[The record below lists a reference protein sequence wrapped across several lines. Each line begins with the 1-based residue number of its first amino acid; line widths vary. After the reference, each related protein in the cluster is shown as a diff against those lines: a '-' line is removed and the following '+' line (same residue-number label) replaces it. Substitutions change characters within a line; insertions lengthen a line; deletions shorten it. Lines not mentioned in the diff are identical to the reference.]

1 MQYDDT
7 ETKMSKHKNAY
18 DTKGKTDEAIKEEI
32 LKSAPSPFLE
42 IENIEKKFYQI
53 VNSEAWSGLQEKFNM
68 CHDILV
74 LGHGGN
80 MAIADH
86 AAVDISRL
94 SAGTKNAMCPSSGPL
109 VTSYINDTNFDQW
122 MVQWLNVVTS
132 GMSKAKKKKTMILGY
147 SSSGKSKDLIKA
159 FQWGYSNGLQLGC
172 ITSKELSERVPTL
185 SEVVME
191 CNFYHTAEVLSL
203 FLQYQLTHG
212 AGNHCPP
219 IGGNKPSDLARHDSS
234 ILGKT
239 REHSFPDEVKNIG
252 VDFDGVIHKCSK
264 GYYDGTVYDEPI
276 EGSYEALER
285 LSKKYDVVIYTAKA
299 KPDRGL
305 VNGKT
310 GTQLVWEWL
319 KKYNMDKFVTKVTAE
334 KPRAVAYIDD
344 KGIFFDNWKDTL
356 DILDKR

>member
-1 MQYDDT
+1 MSY
-7 ETKMSKHKNAY
+7 TKTYNVKNA
-18 DTKGKTDEAIKEEI
+18 TDQSIKEEI
-32 LKSAPSPFLE
+32 LKNAPSPFLE

-53 VNSEAWSGLQEKFNM
+53 VNSESWAKLQEKFNM

-94 SAGTKNAMCPSSGPL
+94 SGGTKNAMCPSSGT
-109 VTSYINDTNFDQW
+109 VITSYINDTNFDQW

-132 GMSKAKKKKTMILGY
+132 GMSKAKKKRTMILGY
-147 SSSGKSKDLIKA
+147 SSSGMSKDLIKA

-172 ITSKELSERVPTL
+172 ITSKELAERIPTL

-219 IGGNKPSDLARHDSS
+219 IGGNKPSDLARYDSS
-234 ILGKT
+234 FSGKI
-239 REHSFPDEVKNIG
+239 REHSFPDETKNIG
-252 VDFDGVIHKCSK
+252 IDFDGVIHGCSK
-264 GYYDGTVYDEPI
+264 GYHDGTIYDEPI
-276 EGSYEALER
+276 PGSREALHM
-285 LSKKYDVVIYTAKA
+285 LAGKYDVVIYTAKA

-319 KKYNMDKFVTKVTAE
+319 KKNDMDKYVTKVTAE

-344 KGIFFDNWKDTL
+344 KGFRFTSWNSCIEQLKVEEL
-356 DILDKR
+356 I